1 MNRNLKFERFFRHSP
16 IQVWHALTDSKALA
30 RWYLDNDF
38 RPVVGHQFTLQVTP
52 ESGLEG
58 PLYGEVLF
66 VDEPYQLIYS
76 FRGSFLKHETTVT
89 WTLVP
94 DGVGTRLLLHHTGFT
109 GLSDAAL
116 SSVMRI
122 CPSQFLYRLGE
133 LLDERV
139 PVGI

>member
-1 MNRNLKFERFFRHSP
+1 LS
-16 IQVWHALTDSKALA
+16 

-38 RPVVGHQFTLQVTP
+38 RPVVGHRFTLHATP
-52 ESGLEG
+52 ETGLEG
-58 PLYGEVLF
+58 PLYGKVLF

-76 FRGSFLKHETTVT
+76 FSGSFLKQETTVT

-94 DGVGTRLLLHHTGFT
+94 DGAGTRLVLHHTGFT

-116 SSVMRI
+116 SSVMGI

-133 LLDERV
+133 LLDEREV
-139 PVGI
+139 VGM